1 MGITIKQTIFEPV
14 PAGKYLAK
22 IAGFEEDDGQ
32 HGPFLKIRF
41 EFQLDEGGETR
52 SLIGLASRK
61 FSTTSKLHKWTEAAF
76 GGGPID
82 RSYTFNSDDL
92 LGRYVYI
99 NVVEEVDETRVFN
112 RITSLSPF
120 EQQSRVSTPPP
131 PPEF

>member
-1 MGITIKQTIFEPV
+1 MPITIKQSHYEPV

-22 IAGFEEDDGQ
+22 IAEIEEDDGQ
-32 HGPFLKIRF
+32 FGPFLKIRF

-52 SLIGLASRK
+52 FLTGLASRK
-61 FSTTSKLHKWTEAAF
+61 FSTTSKLYEWTEAAF

-99 NVVEEVDETRVFN
+99 NAVEEKGETGSYTS
-112 RITSLSPF
+112 ITSLSPY